1 MPPLWHL
8 GLALHGSEAC
18 NGTVVDGGGSSHAVV
33 ACHALNR
40 RFTPPFGHDRCM
52 TDDTQQTHP
61 LYAIDRDQI
70 DAVIGHEGEPGPQQL
85 TTIAALF
92 SRYADFPGAE
102 DIRDDLQKCL
112 MLWGLSR
119 DELYLKTREIW
130 ESGWRPGQDPV
141 AEGVGSGADVED
153 ADA

>member
-1 MPPLWHL
+1 
-8 GLALHGSEAC
+8 
-18 NGTVVDGGGSSHAVV
+18 
-33 ACHALNR
+33 
-40 RFTPPFGHDRCM
+40 M
-52 TDDTQQTHP
+52 TDYTQQTHP

-70 DAVIGHEGEPGPQQL
+70 DAVLGDEGEPGPQQL

-112 MLWGLSR
+112 TLWGLSR
-119 DELYLKTREIW
+119 DELNLKTREIW

-141 AEGVGSGADVED
+141 AEVLVLGPMWRMQMLDACLHGSSLNCLNVSPR
-153 ADA
+153 

>member
-1 MPPLWHL
+1 
-8 GLALHGSEAC
+8 
-18 NGTVVDGGGSSHAVV
+18 
-33 ACHALNR
+33 
-40 RFTPPFGHDRCM
+40 M
-52 TDDTQQTHP
+52 TDDMQQTHP

-70 DAVIGHEGEPGPQQL
+70 DAVLGHEGAPGPQQL
-85 TTIAALF
+85 TTIASLF

-112 MLWGLSR
+112 TLWGLSR
-119 DELYLKTREIW
+119 DELNFKTREIW

-153 ADA
+153 VDA